1 MTNANDPA
9 SPVMHPTGT
18 YSGMTIR
25 EQMALTLTA
34 AILSSDNTCPYHRA
48 VELGIQTADN
58 MIYQLNDTKS

>member
-9 SPVMHPTGT
+9 NPVMQPTGT

-34 AILSSDNTCPYHRA
+34 SLIAGGRSRLDACK
-48 VELGIQTADN
+48 LGIITADEL
-58 MIYQLNDTKS
+58 IIQLNNTTNDH